1 MTMFKSSQL
10 VAFVK
15 SMVGMAYWYGTCVY
29 MCSESVLKSK
39 TNQYPSHY
47 GSNRTATYKKH
58 IAARKVCMDCIGLI
72 KGFFWTNGGQGVVE
86 YTQGGDAFTN
96 KYGSNGCPDK
106 SANGM
111 LTWLKSKGCKNG
123 KIATL
128 PDVPG
133 ILLFKSGHVGIY
145 VGGGYAVQAQGFAY
159 GVVKTQVSKRPWTEW
174 AYLPSSMLDYDS
186 TDVTAP
192 SEPDTYTIGGTN
204 EETIYN
210 FLKQVMGFNTAG
222 ACGILANIY
231 RESGFRTD
239 CYGDSET
246 SYGICQWH
254 KGRFTNLKDWCAE
267 NNKDYTSLDGQLW
280 FLKQEL
286 EKSYKGVLSYI
297 QAVTNDAEG
306 SYNAGYYW
314 CKKFEIPADT
324 ENNSIKR
331 GELARNTYYP
341 KYTGGT
347 AVVPFKLGDRT
358 LYRTSPYMEGA
369 DVTDLQ
375 TRLNAIGFS
384 CGTVDGKFGKNTE
397 SGVKGFQTACNLEV
411 DGKFGKLSMA
421 ALKAY
426 SAPQKEPETYTVQAG
441 DTLWGISSKL
451 LGAGARWTEIAE
463 LNGLTSTV
471 INIGRVLK
479 IPEM

>member
-1 MTMFKSSQL
+1 
-10 VAFVK
+10 
-15 SMVGMAYWYGTCVY
+15 
-29 MCSESVLKSK
+29 
-39 TNQYPSHY
+39 
-47 GSNRTATYKKH
+47 
-58 IAARKVCMDCIGLI
+58 
-72 KGFFWTNGGQGVVE
+72 
-86 YTQGGDAFTN
+86 
-96 KYGSNGCPDK
+96 
-106 SANGM
+106 
-111 LTWLKSKGCKNG
+111 
-123 KIATL
+123 
-128 PDVPG
+128 
-133 ILLFKSGHVGIY
+133 
-145 VGGGYAVQAQGFAY
+145 
-159 GVVKTQVSKRPWTEW
+159 
-174 AYLPSSMLDYDS
+174 MLDYDS
-186 TDVTAP
+186 IDVTAP
-192 SEPDTYTIGGTN
+192 SDPDTYTIGGTN

-347 AVVPFKLGDRT
+347 AVVSFKLGDRT
-358 LYRTSPYMEGA
+358 LYRTSPCMEGA

-421 ALKAY
+421 ALMAY
-426 SAPQKEPETYTVQAG
+426 SAPQNEPEPQYMTYTVQEG
-441 DTLWGISSKL
+441 DTLRSIALKY
-451 LGAGARWTEIAE
+451 LGSADKWAE
-463 LNGLTSTV
+463 LSELNDLPNIPINTV
-471 INIGRVLK
+471 KVLK
-479 IPEM
+479 IPEQQA